1 MQGLIGIIVLLILA
15 WAFSERRKGVKVR
28 EILVGLG
35 IQALLAFFLLRVE
48 IVREALL
55 GLNYVV
61 RAIEYATTEGT
72 KVVFGFLGGDTV
84 PFELTADAA
93 PYIFAFR
100 VLPQILVF
108 SVVISLLWYWKILPP
123 IIRMFAAILRRSLGV
138 GGAVGVSASASVFLG
153 MVEAPMV
160 IRAYLKNLTRSELF
174 VVMTCGMSTVA
185 GSIMVLYANLLG
197 STIDGALGHVL
208 IASVVNVIGAV
219 YVARIMVPEDS
230 ATEAGDLVDS
240 LKYESVMDAISR
252 GGSDGLKLVAN
263 VAVMVIIL
271 VSLVALCNFV
281 LGLIPLEM
289 PITLQR
295 MMGWL
300 FAPIAWLMGIS
311 WADANAAGSLL
322 GTKLILNELIAF
334 IQLSEM
340 GSSLTAHTRL
350 IMTYALCGFTNFGS
364 LGILIGGVSALA
376 PDRRADLLSL
386 GPKTLVSGTIVACL
400 TGTIVGLIS
409 W

>member
-1 MQGLIGIIVLLILA
+1 MQGLIGVIVFLTIA
-15 WAFSERRKGVKVR
+15 WALSERRKGVKIQEV
-28 EILVGLG
+28 LVGLG
-35 IQALLAFFLLRVE
+35 IQVLLAFFLLRVE
-48 IVREALL
+48 VVREALL
-55 GLNYVV
+55 GLNYIV

-72 KVVFGFLGGDTV
+72 KVVFGFLGGDAL
-84 PFELTADAA
+84 PFELTADSA

-108 SVVISLLWYWKILPP
+108 SVVIALLWYWRILPP
-123 IIRMFAAILRRSLGV
+123 IIRLFAAILRRSLGV

-160 IRAYLKNLTRSELF
+160 IRAYLKNLSRSELF

-197 STIDGALGHVL
+197 PIIEGALGHVL

-219 YVARIMVPEDS
+219 YIARLMVPSDS
-230 ATEAGDLVDS
+230 GSEAGDLVDS

-252 GGSDGLKLVAN
+252 GASDGLRLVAN

-271 VSLVALCNFV
+271 VSLVALCNFI
-281 LGLIPLEM
+281 LGLIPLET
-289 PITLQR
+289 PLTLQR

-311 WADANAAGSLL
+311 WIEASAAGSLL
-322 GTKLILNELIAF
+322 GTKLVLNELIAF
-334 IQLSEM
+334 MQLSEI
-340 GSSLTAHTRL
+340 GDGLSAHARL

-364 LGILIGGVSALA
+364 LGILIGGVGALA
-376 PDRRADLLSL
+376 PERRSDLLSL

-409 W
+409 

>member
-1 MQGLIGIIVLLILA
+1 MQGLIGVIVLLMIA
-15 WAFSERRKGVKVR
+15 WAFSEQRKGVKIR
-28 EILVGLG
+28 EIVVGVG
-35 IQALLAFFLLRVE
+35 IQTLLAFVLLRVE

-84 PFELTADAA
+84 PFELTTDTA

-230 ATEAGDLVDS
+230 GSEAGDLVDS

-252 GGSDGLKLVAN
+252 GGSDGLRLVAN

-281 LGLIPLEM
+281 LGLIPLEA

-311 WADANAAGSLL
+311 WTDANAAGSLL

>member
-1 MQGLIGIIVLLILA
+1 MQGLIGVIVFLTIA
-15 WAFSERRKGVKVR
+15 WALSERRKGVKIQEV
-28 EILVGLG
+28 LVGLG
-35 IQALLAFFLLRVE
+35 IQVLLAFFLLRVE
-48 IVREALL
+48 VVREALL
-55 GLNYVV
+55 GLNYIV

-72 KVVFGFLGGDTV
+72 KVVFGFLGGDAL
-84 PFELTADAA
+84 PFELTADSA

-108 SVVISLLWYWKILPP
+108 SVVIALLWYWRILPP
-123 IIRMFAAILRRSLGV
+123 IIRLFAAILRRGLGV

-160 IRAYLKNLTRSELF
+160 IRAYLKNLSRSELF

-197 STIDGALGHVL
+197 PIIEGALGHVL

-219 YVARIMVPEDS
+219 YIARLMVPSDS
-230 ATEAGDLVDS
+230 GSEAGDLVDS

-252 GGSDGLKLVAN
+252 GASDGLRLVAN

-271 VSLVALCNFV
+271 VSLVALCNFI
-281 LGLIPLEM
+281 LGLIPLET
-289 PITLQR
+289 PLTLQR

-311 WADANAAGSLL
+311 WIEASAAGSLL
-322 GTKLILNELIAF
+322 GTKLVLNELIAF
-334 IQLSEM
+334 MQLSEI
-340 GSSLTAHTRL
+340 GDGLSAHARL

-364 LGILIGGVSALA
+364 LGILIGGVGALA
-376 PDRRADLLSL
+376 PERRSDLLSL

-409 W
+409 

>member
-35 IQALLAFFLLRVE
+35 IQALLAFFLLRIE
-48 IVREALL
+48 IVREGLL

-84 PFELTADAA
+84 PFELTADAS

-281 LGLIPLEM
+281 LGLIPLET

>member
-1 MQGLIGIIVLLILA
+1 
-15 WAFSERRKGVKVR
+15 
-28 EILVGLG
+28 
-35 IQALLAFFLLRVE
+35 
-48 IVREALL
+48 
-55 GLNYVV
+55 
-61 RAIEYATTEGT
+61 
-72 KVVFGFLGGDTV
+72 
-84 PFELTADAA
+84 
-93 PYIFAFR
+93 
-100 VLPQILVF
+100 
-108 SVVISLLWYWKILPP
+108 
-123 IIRMFAAILRRSLGV
+123 
-138 GGAVGVSASASVFLG
+138 
-153 MVEAPMV
+153 
-160 IRAYLKNLTRSELF
+160 
-174 VVMTCGMSTVA
+174 
-185 GSIMVLYANLLG
+185 MVLYANLLG

-252 GGSDGLKLVAN
+252 GGSDGLRLVAN

-289 PITLQR
+289 PLTLQR

-311 WADANAAGSLL
+311 WVDANAAGSLL